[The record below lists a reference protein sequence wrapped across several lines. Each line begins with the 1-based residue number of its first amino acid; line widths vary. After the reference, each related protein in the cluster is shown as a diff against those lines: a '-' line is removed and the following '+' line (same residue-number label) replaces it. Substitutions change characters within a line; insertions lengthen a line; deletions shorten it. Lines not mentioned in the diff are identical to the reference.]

1 VDVADHPF
9 FRRQGRDLHVT
20 VPIAVHEAALGAVI
34 EVPTLG
40 GTARVRLPRGTASGQ
55 QLRRE
60 GHGIPAVRPNET
72 AGDLVVEVQIV
83 LPASLDERSKDLLRE
98 FGQRNDITPVRHA
111 VFGQRAPRTEGAVGK

>member
-1 VDVADHPF
+1 MHVPAGVESGARLAIPGRGHAGAPGAPSGDLYIRVDVADHPF

-40 GTARVRLPRGTASGQ
+40 GTTRVRLPRGTASGQ

-60 GHGIPAVRPNET
+60 GHGIPAVHPNET
-72 AGDLVVEVQIV
+72 AGDLVVGC
-83 LPASLDERSKDLLRE
+83 RS
-98 FGQRNDITPVRHA
+98 F
-111 VFGQRAPRTEGAVGK
+111 